1 MIHPYTNIQ
10 FINDQIGFGVFATAF
25 IPKGTIVYAKD
36 LYEIEVSPEA
46 YKSLH
51 PALQL
56 SIEKYSYIDEKGQRI
71 VSWDTA
77 KYVNHC
83 CHSNTISTGY
93 GFEIAR
99 RDIFPGEEIT
109 DDYGLFNLEYKME
122 VHCARPGC
130 RRVVEAADLDRFYLE
145 WDKEIRGLLT
155 LVSRVDQPLWPIL
168 AEDTVEQLQMYLNG
182 HTAAYLS
189 VYRLRYRNKEN
200 EILRL
205 SQGL

>member
-1 MIHPYTNIQ
+1 MIHPNTNIQ
-10 FINDQIGFGVFATAF
+10 YINEQIGFGVFATAF

-36 LYEIEVSPEA
+36 PYEIEVSAEE

-51 PALQL
+51 PRLQE
-56 SIEKYSYIDEKGQRI
+56 SIEKYSYIDECGNRI

-99 RDIFPGEEIT
+99 RDILPGEEIT

-122 VHCARPGC
+122 LNCTRQGC
-130 RRVVEAADLDRFYLE
+130 RGTVEAADLDRLYLK
-145 WDKEIRGLLT
+145 WDKEIRELLT
-155 LVSRVDQPLWPIL
+155 FIHQVDQPLWAIL
-168 AEDTVEQLQMYLNG
+168 SEDTVRQLQSYLNG
-182 HTAAYLS
+182 HVTSYVS
-189 VYRLRYRNKEN
+189 VYKLRFKREGKEGTYVF
-200 EILRL
+200 RA
-205 SQGL
+205 